1 MVQSVHVYVPVKAD
15 LNCLL
20 FFYHN
25 STTKAKCES
34 RNYLHVSIKMWFK
47 IKFLISDKY

>member
-20 FFYHN
+20 FFIIIAQPRQNVNQEIICMY
-25 STTKAKCES
+25 SAC
-34 RNYLHVSIKMWFK
+34 
-47 IKFLISDKY
+47 